1 MGFIATFDIV
11 IQSIL
16 NRYFYITYVVYYA
29 DLTNLKFN
37 GNTLKDNMSLFCRKN
52 KDDIQ
57 SDEFIKL
64 IGIRGIKL
72 VEQQLQERFA
82 SGSKLWFLKSNNEIL
97 AFRWTINNNTI
108 ESHFFPISK
117 SDIHLFD
124 CEVLEEFRGK
134 GNYGIFTDAL
144 LNQLKNGGYSRAY
157 AETRIWNKSLMNSV
171 KKTNF
176 CYLGR
181 AKKFN
186 LFGKIFIIWNA

>member
-124 CEVLEEFRGK
+124 DIHGLMRRLE
-134 GNYGIFTDAL
+134 YGINL
-144 LNQLKNGGYSRAY
+144 L
-157 AETRIWNKSLMNSV
+157 
-171 KKTNF
+171 
-176 CYLGR
+176 
-181 AKKFN
+181 
-186 LFGKIFIIWNA
+186 